1 MKPRLII
8 LLFIVG
14 SNGYAQEFPKREI
27 DLQQF
32 VDELFANQDDDLNYE
47 DLYENLAQLLSNP
60 ADLNRVTKE
69 QLQALFFLNDPV
81 IESIL
86 NYRLQ
91 AGPFLSVY
99 ELQNVPGMTRDL
111 FLKIVPFVTVNDPGA
126 WQNSSL
132 WNRIQSGQ
140 NSYLILRY
148 DQTLEK
154 KLGYQETA
162 PPGSKYIGS
171 PGRYY
176 ARFRSSYPGDYSFG
190 ITAEKDAGEAIT
202 WAPTRRQYG
211 PDYLSFHAQVLN
223 KGRLKNLIVGDYQ
236 AQFGQGLLLGS
247 AFGIG
252 KSAEAVT
259 TIRRPTI
266 GFMSYTSL
274 YESGYFRGVS
284 VTYSLHK
291 QLHIHGMY
299 SSRWRDGNLVR
310 DTLDDNATI
319 SSLSTSGLHRTATEL
334 ANKNTLFEQN
344 VVGGLTFKVKTLELG
359 VLLHHTWFNRAIIR
373 KPTVYNQF
381 YFRGSQ
387 NTNVGAYWNYTLR
400 QVAVF
405 GEVAQT
411 LGKGFAATTGLIASI
426 TSSLDF
432 SFLVRT
438 LDRDYTSFYS
448 NALAENSIAQNEL
461 GFYWGWKYQLSKKF
475 SFTGYVD
482 LFRFPWLRYRS
493 YSPSNGTEWLMR
505 FNYKPSRTILFFIQ
519 FMEETKQRNL
529 SAESNL
535 YTAAPGIKRNYW
547 LHLEY
552 EASPQLQFRT
562 RAQFNTYQLGE
573 TTTGGM
579 VLLQDITFHIQKFSV
594 SGRYALFDT
603 DSYDNRI
610 YIYERDVWLAF
621 TFPAYEGVGV
631 KNYLLVQYSF
641 NRQVDLWLR
650 WAFKRYTDRDTIG
663 SAGETIDGNRQN
675 DVRFQVRIR
684 F

>member
-1 MKPRLII
+1 MKPGFVI
-8 LLFIVG
+8 LLLIVA
-14 SNGYAQEFPKREI
+14 SHVYAQEFPKREI

-69 QLQALFFLNDPV
+69 QLQALFFLSDPV
-81 IESIL
+81 IESML
-86 NYRLQ
+86 NYRQQ

-111 FLKIVPFVTVNDPGA
+111 FLKIVPFFTVNAPGA
-126 WQNSSL
+126 WQSSSL

-140 NSYLILRY
+140 NNYLVLRY

-162 PPGSKYIGS
+162 PPGSKYAGS

-176 ARFRSSYPGDYSFG
+176 TRFRSSYPGDYSFG
-190 ITAEKDAGEAIT
+190 VTAEKDAGEAIT
-202 WAPTRRQYG
+202 WSPTRKQYG

-223 KGRLKNLIVGDYQ
+223 KGKLRNLIVGDYQ

-266 GFMSYTSL
+266 GFMPYTSL

-284 VTYSLHK
+284 ATYSFHK
-291 QLHIHGMY
+291 QLQLHGMY

-310 DTLDDNATI
+310 DTLDENATI
-319 SSLSTSGLHRTATEL
+319 SSFSTSGLHRTATEL

-359 VLLHHTWFNRAIIR
+359 VLLHHTWFNRDVIR

-381 YFRGSQ
+381 YFRGDQ
-387 NTNVGAYWNYTLR
+387 NTNVGAYWNYTFR
-400 QVAVF
+400 QVALF

-411 LGKGFAATTGLIASI
+411 LGKGFAATTGLIASL

-438 LDRDYTSFYS
+438 FDRDYTSFYS

-461 GFYWGWKYQLSKKF
+461 GFYWGWKYQFSKKF

-493 YSPSNGTEWLMR
+493 YSPSNGTEWLLR
-505 FNYKPSRTILFFIQ
+505 FNYRPSRNILFFIQ

-535 YTAAPGIKRNYW
+535 YTNAPGIKRNYW
-547 LHLEY
+547 IHLEY

-573 TTTGGM
+573 NTTGGM
-579 VLLQDITFHIQKFSV
+579 VLLQDITFHTQKFSI

-631 KNYLLVQYSF
+631 KNYILAQYSF

-650 WAFKRYTDRDTIG
+650 WAFKRYTDRETIG
-663 SAGETIDGNRQN
+663 SGGETIDGNRQN